1 MQCNARTNINAA
13 WGGAGAFGVVKLAG
27 NLIVRGF
34 GKRSRRRRSQRAFAS
49 GSVFARAG
57 DAVLVTLASRVSL
70 RWAARPACGHRRL
83 TTRSSGRRST
93 AFVFPNVAAGAAYLG
108 R

>member
-1 MQCNARTNINAA
+1 MQRNARTNINAA
-13 WGGAGAFGVVKLAG
+13 WGGSGAFSVAELPG

-34 GKRSRRRRSQRAFAS
+34 GKCSRRRRSQRAFAS

-57 DAVLVTLASRVSL
+57 CAAFATPVVRVSL
-70 RWAARPACGHRRL
+70 CWVVWPVCWHRRL
-83 TTRSSGRRST
+83 TSRSSGRRST